1 MAVARH
7 FRHCQ
12 NHARSFEQHWSCK
25 SSTSLASACT
35 DASTEHLLCLRIYLH
50 LRDTIR
56 LVPHPVSTFPFLQS
70 STDISRSETK
80 GLSLEYM
87 DRLFGSTKEGDIEQA
102 VAGQLDKEQASYI
115 ESIPMTN
122 APKLPAVRE

>member
-1 MAVARH
+1 M
-7 FRHCQ
+7 
-12 NHARSFEQHWSCK
+12 
-25 SSTSLASACT
+25 
-35 DASTEHLLCLRIYLH
+35 
-50 LRDTIR
+50 
-56 LVPHPVSTFPFLQS
+56 VPHPVSTLPFFDA
-70 STDISRSETK
+70 STKTAHSETK

-102 VAGQLDKEQASYI
+102 VTGQLDKEQASYI